1 LGEQLYEPAKTE
13 FEIKIIFGEDVMNA
27 KTIINKLAIAAT
39 LLGLSL
45 ATSNAHADDGY
56 LVFNTAAIHFK
67 NFSDRNAF
75 VPGIGWE
82 YSPSGKAG
90 FHVGTLSDSFG
101 AQAAYFGVNYG
112 TRRYFNNK
120 VRFLVGATAVRKQFH
135 KNKPQEFKI
144 VPFPVMEMN
153 LWKRASLNI
162 SGSPEIDYAGSHSNA
177 VMFFQ
182 FKLQLK

>member
-1 LGEQLYEPAKTE
+1 MNS
-13 FEIKIIFGEDVMNA
+13 KIIT
-27 KTIINKLAIAAT
+27 KIIMAVT

-45 ATSNAHADDGY
+45 GTSSAHADDGH

-67 NFSDRNAF
+67 NFSERNAF
-75 VPGIGWE
+75 VPGLGWE
-82 YSPSGKAG
+82 YSPTGKVG

-101 AQAAYFGVNYG
+101 AQAAYLGVNYG
-112 TRRYFNNK
+112 TRRFFNNK
-120 VRFLVGATAVRKQFH
+120 LRFLLGATVVHKQFH
-135 KNKPQEFKI
+135 KNKPLETKV

-162 SGSPEIDYAGSHSNA
+162 SGSPEIDYNGSHSNA

-182 FKLQLK
+182 FKLRLQ